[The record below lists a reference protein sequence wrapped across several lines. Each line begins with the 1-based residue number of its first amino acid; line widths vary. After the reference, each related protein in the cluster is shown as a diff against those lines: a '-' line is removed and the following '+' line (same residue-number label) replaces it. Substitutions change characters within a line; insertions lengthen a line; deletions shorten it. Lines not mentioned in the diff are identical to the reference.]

1 MRKTVSVVTLGLMM
15 LCVASCSAFNKQDN
29 RYLQY
34 KSGVPLKL
42 NSDYTTKSKASKEMG
57 VPQIATVAPKA
68 PVSIVPP
75 GSRIG

>member
-1 MRKTVSVVTLGLMM
+1 MRKTVSGVTLGLMM
-15 LCVASCSAFNKQDN
+15 LCIASCSAFNKQDN

-34 KSGVPLKL
+34 KSVAPLKL
-42 NSDYTTKSKASKEMG
+42 SPHYSAKSKVSNKM
-57 VPQIATVAPKA
+57 VIPQIATVAPKA